1 MSHTATVKSIKIQ
14 SISALR
20 GAIQELAQSGIKC
33 SLLEN
38 AVPRAY
44 FGNQAGMELAPYVV
58 KLTDSPYDI
67 GLYRQADGSYETR
80 TDFFAGHIERL
91 LGTVARTPEATEQAK
106 MGKLFQMYG
115 LYAATEAAK
124 KKGLMVQRVSKSD
137 GTMTLVLTGL
147 GL

>member
-14 SISALR
+14 SITALR
-20 GAIQELAQSGIKC
+20 GAIQELAQAGIKC
-33 SLLEN
+33 SLVEN

-44 FGNQAGMELAPYVV
+44 FANQQGMELAPYVV
-58 KLTDSPYDI
+58 KLNDCPYDI
-67 GLYRQADGSYETR
+67 GLYRQADGSYEAR

-91 LGTVARTPEATEQAK
+91 LGATARTAESTEQAK

-115 LYAATEAAK
+115 VHAATEAAK
-124 KKGLMVQRVSKSD
+124 KKGLMVRRVTKND
-137 GTMTLVLTGL
+137 GTLTLELTGA